1 MTLLAAMSTAART
14 AKARKD
20 RPRGA
25 RPSFPE
31 AAGPSRLGAL
41 TSVLLPESGRGR
53 AILGGILLLAFVL
66 RYTKLLGMFP
76 ILVDESI
83 YLRWA
88 QIIEQQGQWFISL
101 LDGKPPLSYWM
112 LALPRFVSAGDPL
125 WQARFL
131 SVLAGLLSTVGVFA
145 VTRRMA
151 KPEHAEASGLA
162 AAASYAAFPWAV
174 LYDRLAYTEAWM
186 NLAGVAVALTSVVCF
201 QESGKSWARELGP
214 GLALGLGLFTKQT
227 ALLFAAVPLAAA
239 FYYGRRHER
248 SWIARLAA
256 VYAIAGVFLVANFVL
271 TPEAPML
278 ETHDAVLH
286 HTGFFADANELMK
299 DPFVAARSNF
309 PKLFSYIGT
318 YMTWPVA
325 LAALAGAVWLGLQGS
340 FAPWLLVAG
349 SLLPAVAEGFLLE
362 LMFPTRYPFPLF
374 WPWLAAAAL
383 AAVAFVRERAAAK
396 TWAPAVTVAL
406 FLAAPLFRDARMISK
421 PETGLHA
428 ADVEGFLGDHPHVGY
443 GIAEAVEFLR
453 NQARQTGGFLL
464 LTDPVWGPPADA
476 IFPYLNGRYGIRVY
490 EAWWTQLAPN
500 HPILPGGVAEVL
512 RSHYERVQ
520 AGKVDF
526 SQVPLVFYVTDTHY
540 YPREAVQIRQPGAQ
554 LVASFPKKNGHS
566 IDVYRLK

>member
-1 MTLLAAMSTAART
+1 MSTAART
-14 AKARKD
+14 VKARRD
-20 RPRGA
+20 RRRSA
-25 RPSFPE
+25 D
-31 AAGPSRLGAL
+31 AGEPSRLGAL
-41 TSVLLPESGRGR
+41 AALLLPETPRGR
-53 AILGGILLLAFVL
+53 ALLGGILALAFAL

-88 QIIEQQGQWFISL
+88 QIIQQQGQWFISL
-101 LDGKPPLSYWM
+101 LDGKPPLSYWL
-112 LALPRFVSAGDPL
+112 LAAPRFVSSADPL
-125 WQARFL
+125 WQARSL
-131 SVLAGLLSTVGVFA
+131 SVLAGLASTVGIFA
-145 VTRRMA
+145 LARRMA

-162 AAASYAAFPWAV
+162 AAALYAVFPWAV
-174 LYDRLAYTEAWM
+174 LYDRLAYTEAWV
-186 NLAGVAVALTSVVCF
+186 NLVGVAVALASIVCF
-201 QESGKSWARELGP
+201 QQSGKSWARELGP

-227 ALLFAAVPLAAA
+227 ALLFAAVPAAAA
-239 FYYGRRHER
+239 FYYGRHHARN
-248 SWIARLAA
+248 WIARLAA
-256 VYAIAGVFLVANFVL
+256 VYAIAAVFLVANFVL
-271 TPEAPML
+271 TPAAPML

-286 HTGFFADANELMK
+286 HTGFFADPNELMQ

-309 PKLFSYIGT
+309 PKLASYIGT
-318 YMTWPVA
+318 YMTWPLA
-325 LAALAGAVWLGLQGS
+325 LAALAGAVWLGMQGS

-374 WPWLAAAAL
+374 WPWLVAAAL
-383 AAVAFVRERAAAK
+383 AAVALVRGRAASK
-396 TWAPAVTVAL
+396 GWAPAAAVAL
-406 FLAAPLFRDARMISK
+406 LAAAPLFRDARMIST
-421 PETGLHA
+421 PGTGLHA
-428 ADVEGFLGDHPHVGY
+428 SDVEGFLGDHPHVGY
-443 GIAEAVEFLR
+443 GIAEAIAFLE

-476 IFPYLNGRYGIRVY
+476 IFPYLNGRLGIRVY
-490 EAWWTQLAPN
+490 EAWWTQLAPD
-500 HPILPGGVAEVL
+500 HPILPRGEAEVL

-526 SQVPLVFYVTDTHY
+526 SRIPLVFYVTDTHY